1 MSDETF
7 CSSDDFY
14 HETSSAWAP
23 ETRRSG
29 ESGRRGDPW
38 ICINFFETKTL
49 VHVHT
54 EQHEAI
60 VNSFWYVNFVAMFFS
75 QHVGATRGYVHPETE
90 ADVGHCVG

>member
-1 MSDETF
+1 MKLSVPVT
-7 CSSDDFY
+7 
-14 HETSSAWAP
+14 TSTMRLRVLGRLKQ
-23 ETRRSG
+23 EEV
-29 ESGRRGDPW
+29 ESQAV
-38 ICINFFETKTL
+38 EETL